1 MEFKQMQKEVSP
13 TVSITIK
20 VVTSDRESQ
29 TIQMLMLCN
38 NKVSDI
44 VEEIAELTNENKYKL
59 AIIHKEK
66 TLKLSD
72 GIAENNLR

>member
-1 MEFKQMQKEVSP
+1 
-13 TVSITIK
+13 
-20 VVTSDRESQ
+20 
-29 TIQMLMLCN
+29 MLMLCN

-59 AIIHKEK
+59 ALINKEK

-72 GIAENNLR
+72 GIAENNMR